1 MACLGS
7 LIRSSLRSPMSM
19 SSSSSSSKLP
29 LPAFLKVLNNGGI
42 PMPKAMALAS
52 KMYAQ
57 ITLRGPH
64 RQPCHFF
71 LIHTDI
77 CTCTLRYK
85 THNSPSKLSQLTDSQ
100 LKSLGV
106 EAKEDR
112 RHLLAAL
119 KQAGFKTTPQKA
131 LQVTADSASTGLDTN
146 KNAGSSSVFVIHHEK
161 QNI

>member
-52 KMYAQ
+52 KMYAE
-57 ITLRGPH
+57 ITLLWPH
-64 RQPCHFF
+64 RQPCQF
-71 LIHTDI
+71 LPYSYSR
-77 CTCTLRYK
+77 TLRYK

-100 LKSLGV
+100 LKSLGI

-112 RHLLAAL
+112 RHLLVAL
-119 KQAGFKTTPQKA
+119 KQAGFKTSPQKA
-131 LQVTADSASTGLDTN
+131 PQVTTDNASTSLDAN
-146 KNAGSSSVFVIHHEK
+146 KNAGSSSVLIILRE
-161 QNI
+161 